1 MNQERLK
8 RTVAKSLQVEGFDRP
23 AEVSIVLVDD
33 SAIRELNKKYRGVD
47 SPTDVLAFSQL
58 EGEGIPVEDVHVML
72 GDIIISVETAER
84 QAREHSHSLDDEID
98 LLVAHGMLHLL
109 GYGDETE
116 ADAAVMR
123 EHERRILGKSDY
135 GRST

>member
-8 RTVAKSLQVEGFDRP
+8 KTVAKSLQVEGFERP

-58 EGEGIPVEDVHVML
+58 EGEGIPVEDEHVVL

-84 QAREHSHSLDDEID
+84 QAREHGHSLDDEID

-123 EHERRILGKSDY
+123 EHERRILGQSDY